1 LSDLDEVVEGVRREL
16 APDYTVRL
24 RAALAG
30 KDKAWLVD
38 ELVRLIVERDL
49 GVAPQTD
56 VADPRVVD
64 EEFIGRFVT
73 SYAEIERD
81 GLVRVD
87 APTKGTALLG
97 PDHRTAAGEA
107 ALKQARDVLSTLL
120 FGDESSG
127 VALDRVQQELLT
139 VVLPRHKVDT
149 LDFLRASTEVAAVGT
164 WHDPQDVSNDER
176 AENVVLEVQF
186 GEVESELVGT
196 GVLAALRLIN
206 ELEINEQVLYVRMV
220 NVEETSLG

>member
-1 LSDLDEVVEGVRREL
+1 LSDLDEVVESVRREL
-16 APDYTVRL
+16 APDYATRL
-24 RAALAG
+24 RTALAD

-56 VADPRVVD
+56 VADPNIVD
-64 EEFIGRFVT
+64 EEFIGRFI
-73 SYAEIERD
+73 AEHADVGRD
-81 GLVRVD
+81 GLVGAA

-97 PDHRTAAGEA
+97 PDHRTSAGEA
-107 ALKQARDVLSTLL
+107 ALRQAREVLDALL
-120 FGDESSG
+120 FGDQSSG

-139 VVLPRHKVDT
+139 VVLPRHKADA
-149 LDFLRASTEVAAVGT
+149 LDFLRAWTEVAVEGT

-176 AENVVLEVQF
+176 ADNVELEVQF
-186 GEVESELVGT
+186 GEVASEAVGT

-206 ELEINEQVLYVRMV
+206 ELEINEQLLYVRMV